1 MTAPRFSLAAEIG
14 VMFVALG
21 LLPLFLI
28 GWRYFDTAET
38 QLREEIR
45 RNLAVV
51 ADTKAARV
59 EAFARDRMREAS
71 ALAGSPLAVETLA
84 ALALGPGEDAA
95 LERWREALEAR
106 DLYLISPQG
115 IVLHGAGPGRDMLG
129 RRLGGG
135 ALEAQLAGAFDR
147 ARTLLEPQVSD
158 FAPRPDGGVGAFVA
172 APVLRGGQVLG
183 VVALR
188 IDEEEVFRIVGDH
201 TGLGRT
207 GETQV
212 AGPAP
217 GGAVR
222 LYGVP
227 RFPEALAAPV
237 LAADAPAAAPFLQ
250 ALAGERGVGVT
261 TDYRGEAVVAA
272 WRYLPSFRWG
282 LMVKA
287 DVAER
292 LSPIANLTRLG
303 LLVSAIAVLLV
314 VVVSI
319 FMARAIT
326 VPIRALEAAT
336 HDVAE
341 APGRDLRRLEETGAG
356 AWEIASLAHAFDR
369 MARRIHAYQ
378 TGLRRMVDE
387 RTAEL
392 RAAKDQAESATR
404 AKTEFL
410 AMMSH
415 ELRTPLNGIV
425 GMAELLRGH
434 PMDPQAEDY
443 VRTIQA
449 SGRALGELLEDVL
462 DISRIEAGKLTFE
475 RRDFD
480 PAGVVDGLAVLMR
493 QAAARKGLA
502 FHVALDPRVPRH
514 LHGDPARLRQV
525 LLNLVGN
532 AVKFTE
538 AGSVRLAVAVSHGD
552 DSHVTL
558 RFTVA
563 DTGVGLPLEGR
574 DRLFQ
579 PFSQLGEAAAAQGGA
594 GLGLAI
600 SRRLIEGMGG
610 TIGVD
615 SAPGE
620 GATFIVDL
628 PFTTAEERPDD
639 GAEAGPLPP
648 LRLLVVEDEPVNRQI
663 LDGLLR
669 RDGHAVQAVASAHDA
684 LALLD
689 GGAMVDL
696 ALTDL
701 RLPGLSGLDFARRL
715 AEAGGPPVMA
725 VTANLMPEDRAACT
739 EAGIRAVVGKPILM
753 GELRAAL
760 RRALDGVPPPPPE
773 PAAPAT
779 EVPAFDPAYLD
790 DLAAALPA
798 EEVDRLIG
806 LAEASLRDGL
816 DRLRGA
822 EGAEVAEAAHRLAG
836 VAGGYGLLKLREA
849 CKAVEAGQGEA
860 AAEIAALV
868 EEGVNALNAYHR
880 AGQAEA

>member
-38 QLREEIR
+38 QLHEEIR

-84 ALALGPGEDAA
+84 ALSLDPSRDVA

-106 DLYLISPQG
+106 DLYLISPDG
-115 IVLHGAGPGRDMLG
+115 IVLHGAGSGEALLG

-135 ALEAQLAGAFDR
+135 ALEAQLSGAFDR

-172 APVLRGGQVLG
+172 APVLRDGRVLG

-188 IDEEEVFRIVGDH
+188 IDEEEIFRIVSDY

-207 GETQV
+207 GETLV

-217 GGAVR
+217 GEAVR
-222 LYGVP
+222 LYGPV
-227 RFPEALAAPV
+227 RFPDG
-237 LAADAPAAAPFLQ
+237 LAADVLPAGSPAAGTFRQ

-261 TDYRGEAVVAA
+261 ADYRGEPVVAA
-272 WRYLPSFRWG
+272 WRYLPSFRWA

-292 LSPIANLTRLG
+292 LTPIANLTRLG
-303 LLVSAIAVLLV
+303 LVVSAIAVLLV
-314 VVVSI
+314 VVVST

-326 VPIRALEAAT
+326 EPIRALEAAT

-341 APGRDLRRLEETGAG
+341 APEGDLRRLEATETGA
-356 AWEIASLAHAFDR
+356 WEVASLARAFER
-369 MARRIHAYQ
+369 MAARVHTYQ
-378 TGLRRMVDE
+378 TGLRRMVDD

-392 RAAKDQAESATR
+392 RAAKEQAESATR

-434 PMDPQAEDY
+434 AMDDRAADY

-449 SGRALGELLEDVL
+449 SGTALGELLEDVL

-480 PAGVVDGLAVLMR
+480 PAALVEGLAVLMR
-493 QAAARKGLA
+493 QAADRKGLA
-502 FHVALDPRVPRH
+502 FGLTLDPRLPRS

-538 AGSVRLAVAVSHGD
+538 AGSVRLGVAVTHD
-552 DSHVTL
+552 DGAHLSL

-563 DTGVGLPLEGR
+563 DTGVGLPEEGR
-574 DRLFQ
+574 ERLFQ
-579 PFSQLGEAAAAQGGA
+579 PFSQLASGGAGAQGGA

-610 TIGVD
+610 TVAVE
-615 SAPGE
+615 STPGQ
-620 GATFIVDL
+620 GAAFTVDL
-628 PFTTAEERPDD
+628 PFTTAEEPPEEAA
-639 GAEAGPLPP
+639 GAAPVPS

-669 RDGHAVQAVASAHDA
+669 RDGHDVVAVASAHEA
-684 LALLD
+684 LALIEAD
-689 GGAMVDL
+689 AAWDL
-696 ALTDL
+696 VLTDL

-715 AEAGGPPVMA
+715 QGRGGPPAMA
-725 VTANLMPEDRAACT
+725 VTANLMPEDRAACA
-739 EAGIRAVVGKPILM
+739 EAGLRAVVGKPILL

-760 RRALDGVPPPPPE
+760 RQAIDGLPLALRAD
-773 PAAPAT
+773 APAPPDA
-779 EVPAFDPAYLD
+779 EAPPFDPAYLD

-798 EEVDRLIG
+798 EEVDRLVG
-806 LAEASLRDGL
+806 LAELSLREGL
-816 DRLRGA
+816 ERLRTA
-822 EGAEVAEAAHRLAG
+822 EGAEVPAAAHRLAG
-836 VAGGYGLLKLREA
+836 VAGGYGLLRLREA
-849 CKAVEAGQGEA
+849 CKAVEAGVGDGT
-860 AAEIAALV
+860 EIGALV
-868 EEGVNALNAYHR
+868 EEGVAVLRGRRLAV
-880 AGQAEA
+880 